1 VRITTT
7 RWVVAVAALS
17 VLSLAGC
24 RQAPT
29 SETTKVEPA
38 TIEKIAGSSFSRITL
53 TERAIERLGIETDG
67 VRQTEI
73 DGKRR
78 KVVSY
83 GAVLYEH
90 TGKAYV
96 YTNTEP
102 RVFVRAPITIERIQ
116 ELDAN
121 DGGVETVPP
130 GKTEEV
136 AILSKGPSAGV
147 PVVTVGGPELFGVE
161 FGIGE

>member
-1 VRITTT
+1 MRITI
-7 RWVVAVAALS
+7 RRVVVVAALS

-29 SETTKVEPA
+29 SAAKVEPA
-38 TIEKIAGSSFSRITL
+38 TVEKVAGSSFSRITL
-53 TERAIERLGIETDG
+53 TERAIERLGIETEG

-83 GAVLYEH
+83 GSVLYDH
-90 TGKAYV
+90 TGEAYV

-102 RVFVRAPITIERIQ
+102 RVFVRAAITIERIQ
-116 ELDAN
+116 ELDGDQGN
-121 DGGVETVPP
+121 ED
-130 GKTEEV
+130 V
-136 AILSKGPSAGV
+136 AILSKGPSVGV
-147 PVVTVGGPELFGVE
+147 PVVSVGGPELFGVE
-161 FGIGE
+161 FGIGH